1 MPMIMNAHEDIHPG
15 DGLTTPVADALTKI
29 LQCIIPA
36 MFRSQ
41 QPWAL
46 MGSLASVLQGMP
58 DYTPPDIDLV
68 ATSQGAYEMEEC
80 LAGLGTTVRPV
91 KLSSSRPYT
100 SHFGIFDVD
109 GVKVEVMG
117 DLIIQCDDG
126 SLHAED
132 HWSRWSQR
140 VRVLHFRDMHIPVVP
155 LEWQIVANALLR
167 RPERVEGCAKQLLAA
182 GYDRAYLDTVLSD
195 QNYGERTIHIVREA
209 LHLDD

>member
-1 MPMIMNAHEDIHPG
+1 MIMNPHETVAPG
-15 DGLTTPVADALTKI
+15 GGLTPLVSDTLASIMK
-29 LQCIIPA
+29 CIIPT

-68 ATSQGAYEMEEC
+68 CTTEGAYEMEGC
-80 LAGLGTTVRPV
+80 LSRDGTTVRKV
-91 KLSSSRPYT
+91 SLSSAGPYT
-100 SHFGIFDVD
+100 SHFGIFDVS
-109 GVKVEVMG
+109 GIKVEVMG

-182 GYDRAYLDTVLSD
+182 GFDRHYLDTILAD
-195 QNYGERTIHIVREA
+195 QNYGRRTIQIVRGA
-209 LHLDD
+209 LHLDE

>member
-1 MPMIMNAHEDIHPG
+1 MIMNAHEDIHPG
-15 DGLTTPVADALTKI
+15 DGLTVAVADTLTKV
-29 LQCIIPA
+29 LQCIIPT

-68 ATSQGAYEMEEC
+68 ATAHGAYGMEEC
-80 LAGLGTTVRPV
+80 LSEMGSTVRSV
-91 KLSSSRPYT
+91 SLSSSGPYT
-100 SHFGIFDVD
+100 SHFGIFDID

-117 DLIIQCDDG
+117 DLIIKCDDG
-126 SLHAED
+126 SLDTQD

-167 RPERVEGCAKQLLAA
+167 RPVRVEGCAKQLLAA
-182 GYDRAYLDTVLSD
+182 GYDRAYLEMILSD

>member
-1 MPMIMNAHEDIHPG
+1 MNPHEDIHPG
-15 DGLTTPVADALTKI
+15 GGLTPQVADALHEI
-29 LQCIIPA
+29 MGCIIPA
-36 MFRSQ
+36 MFRTQ

-68 ATSQGAYEMEEC
+68 ATSTGAYAMEDC
-80 LAGLGTTVRPV
+80 LAKYRTVRAV
-91 KLSSSRPYT
+91 SLSSAGPYT
-100 SHFGIFDVD
+100 SHFGIFDVH

-117 DLIIQCDDG
+117 DLVIKCDDG
-126 SLHAED
+126 SLDTGD

-167 RPERVEGCAKQLLAA
+167 RPERVSGCAKQLLAA
-182 GYDRAYLDTVLSD
+182 GFDRPYLDTIIED
-195 QNYGERTIHIVREA
+195 QKYGERTIQIVREA
-209 LHLDD
+209 LHLDG

>member
-1 MPMIMNAHEDIHPG
+1 MIMNPHEDIHPG
-15 DGLTTPVADALTKI
+15 GGLTPEVADV
-29 LQCIIPA
+29 LQTIMKCIIPV

-68 ATSQGAYEMEEC
+68 STKDGAYAMEEC
-80 LAGLGTTVRPV
+80 LSQYRTVRAV
-91 KLSSSRPYT
+91 SLSSSGPYT
-100 SHFGIFDVD
+100 SHFGIFDVNS
-109 GVKVEVMG
+109 VKVEVMG
-117 DLIIQCDDG
+117 DLIIKCDDG
-126 SLHAED
+126 VLDTND

-167 RPERVEGCAKQLLAA
+167 RPERVAGCAKQLLSA
-182 GYDRAYLDTVLSD
+182 GIDHNFLDTILED
-195 QNYGERTIHIVREA
+195 QKYGERTIHIVREA

>member
-1 MPMIMNAHEDIHPG
+1 MIMNPHENVPPG
-15 DGLTTPVADALTKI
+15 SGLTEPVADALAKVMR
-29 LQCIIPA
+29 CVIPA

-58 DYTPPDIDLV
+58 DYIPPDIDLV
-68 ATSQGAYEMEEC
+68 TTTKGAYEMEGC
-80 LAGLGTTVRPV
+80 LSNIGATVRAV
-91 KLSSSRPYT
+91 SLSTAGPYT

-117 DLIIQCDDG
+117 DLIIECDDG
-126 SLHAED
+126 SLHTED

-140 VRVLHFRDMHIPVVP
+140 VRVLHIRDMHIPVVP

-167 RPERVEGCAKQLLAA
+167 RPERVAGCARQLLAG
-182 GYDRAYLDTVLSD
+182 GYDRAYLDAILAD
-195 QNYGERTIHIVREA
+195 QKYGERTIQIVRQA
-209 LHLDD
+209 LHLDEQS